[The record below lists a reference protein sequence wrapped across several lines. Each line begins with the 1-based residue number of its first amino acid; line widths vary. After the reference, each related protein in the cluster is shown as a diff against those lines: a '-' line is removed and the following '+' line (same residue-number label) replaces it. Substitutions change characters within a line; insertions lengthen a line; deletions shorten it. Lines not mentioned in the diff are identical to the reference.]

1 MKAIL
6 TFVFASAGM
15 LSATTIQ
22 CTPANDNL
30 ITNGGNVS
38 PQAVNCGTISATPG
52 FLITGLQVGLI
63 GTFQDSVMGTIH
75 QLMFSATNS
84 FNGAFVS
91 GNTAA
96 NDFIGSTGFI
106 TGSLVAVANLTTLGA
121 VTVTGTVA
129 TVGGAPL
136 PDNASF
142 TGFIVTTET
151 AVVPEPMVLSLVG
164 AGLVGMGIVRRRRA
178 K

>member
-1 MKAIL
+1 MKVIL
-6 TFVFASAGM
+6 LLVFASAGM
-15 LSATTIQ
+15 LSATTIT
-22 CTPANDNL
+22 CSPANDNL
-30 ITNGGNVS
+30 VTNSVNVS
-38 PQAVNCGTISATPG
+38 PQVVNCGTINANPG
-52 FLITGLQVGLI
+52 FLITGIQVALI

-84 FNGAFVS
+84 FNAATVS
-91 GNTAA
+91 GSTQT
-96 NDFIGSTGFI
+96 NDFIGSPGLI
-106 TGSLVAVANLTTLGA
+106 TGGLVAVANLTTLGA
-121 VTVTGTVA
+121 VTVTGSAA

-142 TGFIVTTET
+142 TGFIVTTEA

-164 AGLVGMGIVRRRRA
+164 AGLLGLGIFGRRRI